1 MQDPTQA
8 QALANA
14 SRVGEL
20 TSSRFQMPPLTPMT
34 KKYAANVLQVARQR
48 TEERIVKL
56 ADGRRVKIIRTY
68 SLVR

>member
-14 SRVGEL
+14 SR
-20 TSSRFQMPPLTPMT
+20 SQMPPLTPMT

-48 TEERIVKL
+48 TEERIVTL
-56 ADGRRVKIIRTY
+56 ADGRRVKVIRTY
-68 SLVR
+68 SMVR

>member
-14 SRVGEL
+14 SR
-20 TSSRFQMPPLTPMT
+20 SQMPPLTPMT

-48 TEERIVKL
+48 TEERIVTLRNGQRMK
-56 ADGRRVKIIRTY
+56 VIRTY

>member
-14 SRVGEL
+14 SR
-20 TSSRFQMPPLTPMT
+20 SQMPPLTPMT
-34 KKYAANVLQVARQR
+34 KKYAANVPQVARQR
-48 TEERIVKL
+48 TEERIVTLRNGQRMK
-56 ADGRRVKIIRTY
+56 VIRTY

>member
-14 SRVGEL
+14 SR
-20 TSSRFQMPPLTPMT
+20 SQMPPLTPMT

-48 TEERIVKL
+48 TEERIATLRNGQRMKV
-56 ADGRRVKIIRTY
+56 IRTY
-68 SLVR
+68 SMVR